1 MHGLH
6 HESILMNAYWGR
18 VQDLRSAV
26 AELKAAPSCCPDGMA
41 PMYGL
46 AAVSPDRSLI
56 NEFLIAYQ
64 DVLLSGA

>member
-1 MHGLH
+1 MAC
-6 HESILMNAYWGR
+6 ILVTSKFCICGT
-18 VQDLRSAV
+18 QDLRSAV
-26 AELKAAPSCCPDGMA
+26 QELKADPSCCPDGMA

>member
-1 MHGLH
+1 M
-6 HESILMNAYWGR
+6 
-18 VQDLRSAV
+18 QDLQACV
-26 AELKAAPSCCPDGMA
+26 ADLKSDPKCCPDGMA